1 MARLTVRELQ
11 KMLSD
16 SRRDSGAS
24 FGGKWPQTL
33 AKVANHAGKLIAHT
47 VSEASIK
54 AGALVTKAGH
64 PLDVA
69 SKVDSWAHRY
79 GPDISVTEAIDRDR
93 ARKNRQRQPPN
104 GGNGQGRP
112 KPPGNDNNSSNSN
125 SQQPGSQSQ
134 SPDDE
139 QPTQTQTTGPASGQE
154 TNRPQPVPPKPQ
166 PSPEQQALKAAQ
178 KAYRDA
184 LARAKQA
191 PQSSGSASVH
201 EARRKLQTAR
211 RLASHNRAAQASSPS
226 LAARKMIAGA
236 HGRLQRVPPKLRQ
249 QVADLINRLVDRGG
263 RAGETFAPIPVL
275 SARKLV
281 QRMVVRRP
289 LPNALKEDSMTGRP
303 CVLFLPDVSP
313 SCAEQAQIACDLA
326 NAAGYAGVSG
336 SDVLVFPHSNG
347 EVDSTEN
354 YIPWFNGK
362 PVATDPG
369 QVNRLFEQICGG
381 QSCYRVRVVV
391 FIGDHDAAEQYHRVI
406 GLKSVTRAL
415 WLHNYFSG
423 KYAVPEP
430 AESGIVPDWQPE
442 LLSKLSMIQGCTNL
456 PTMLKGFKIALA
468 T

>member
-1 MARLTVRELQ
+1 
-11 KMLSD
+11 MLSV
-16 SRRDSGAS
+16 SRRNCGES
-24 FGGKWPQTL
+24 FGGSAYPKTL
-33 AKVANHAGKLIAHT
+33 SKVACHVANEPEYAIERAAVKRGNI
-47 VSEASIK
+47 EATT
-54 AGALVTKAGH
+54 GRVV
-64 PLDVA
+64 DVQ
-69 SKVDSWAHRY
+69 SRVDTWARRY
-79 GPDISVTEAIDRDR
+79 GPDVPVTSAINWDRER
-93 ARKNRQRQPPN
+93 QNRQRQQPN
-104 GGNGQGRP
+104 SGGGGSGQGQSQQQQQ
-112 KPPGNDNNSSNSN
+112 PGGSSNNSSQPAG
-125 SQQPGSQSQ
+125 QQQGSQPQ
-134 SPDDE
+134 SPDDA

-154 TNRPQPVPPKPQ
+154 TNQPQPVPPKPQ

-178 KAYRDA
+178 QAYRDA

-191 PQSSGSASVH
+191 PQSSGSASVSAAKRNLQM
-201 EARRKLQTAR
+201 ARRK
-211 RLASHNRAAQASSPS
+211 ASHNRVAQASAPS
-226 LAARKMIAGA
+226 LVARKTIAGA

-263 RAGETFAPIPVL
+263 SAGENFAPIPVL

-313 SCAEQAQIACDLA
+313 SCEAQAQIACDLA

-369 QVNRLFEQICGG
+369 QVERLFDQVCGG

-391 FIGDHDAAEQYHRVI
+391 FIGDHDATEQYRKVI
-406 GLKSVTRAL
+406 GLKSVTRAI

-423 KYAVPEP
+423 KYAVPETV
-430 AESGIVPDWQPE
+430 ESGMIPDWNPE
-442 LLSKLSMIQGCTNL
+442 LLSKLSMVQGCTNL